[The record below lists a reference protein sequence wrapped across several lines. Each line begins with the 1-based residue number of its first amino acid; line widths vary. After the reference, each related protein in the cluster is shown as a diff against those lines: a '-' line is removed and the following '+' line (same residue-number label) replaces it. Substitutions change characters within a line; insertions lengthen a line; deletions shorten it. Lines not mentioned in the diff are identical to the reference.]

1 MEHKPARL
9 GEDYERKNCLGENTF
24 MCLWSINKKS
34 SQVLTGEDK
43 KEKKPWNQ
51 RFEHKATRSN
61 TLKAELGENFKTIK
75 HFHEITLEEA
85 KAGNTEHREV
95 KG

>member
-1 MEHKPARL
+1 MGRKPARL
-9 GEDYERKNCLGENTF
+9 GEDYERKNCLGENTL
-24 MCLWSINKKS
+24 CACGQSIRKANMFFQGK
-34 SQVLTGEDK
+34 TK

-51 RFEHKATRSN
+51 RFEHKAARSN
-61 TLKAELGENFKTIK
+61 KLKAELEAIFKTIK

-85 KAGNTEHREV
+85 KTGHSECRDV